1 MFQQLPVLLLVVLLA
16 AAFAVPMLGRKR
28 EHLAFLLTAG
38 ALLFLFLC
46 SFALLYYVRQYGP
59 FSYYLGAWPPPWGI
73 ELMVDHLAVYVL
85 LTISAIAF
93 LVIIYGARD
102 LQHEI
107 YSGAR
112 HWYYPLYLLLLFALS
127 GMALTNDIFNLFVFM
142 EISNIAACGIISIKP
157 DRRCAEAAFK
167 YLILS
172 TLGSGCFLLAVAILY
187 IITGHLN
194 LEYMAQSLPIALS
207 IYPYNTLIAL
217 SLIVVALGVKAALFP
232 LHVWLPD
239 AHAAAPTPSSAVLS
253 ALVIKLYAVVMV
265 KIFAVFP
272 AELFAVVPVLEI
284 VLLLSALSALA
295 GSVFAMLQDDIK
307 RMLACSSVAQVG
319 FVFMGI
325 GFFEG
330 QALIGE
336 LLHIFNHAVVKSM
349 LFLAAG
355 LIIYATGIR
364 RISQFKGLGKR
375 LPLPMLAFVVG
386 TMAMVGI
393 PGTSGFVSKWYLAL
407 GALEADRHFFVVIIL
422 LSSLLNGIYYFP
434 IIITAFFG
442 GEHQDDYQEKHKT
455 NMEWRELPRG
465 MLVPVLLLAA
475 ATIFFGFYPWPLVE
489 LLQETVQNFGT
500 Q

>member
-1 MFQQLPVLLLVVLLA
+1 LFQQLPVLLLILLLA
-16 AAFAVPMLGRKR
+16 AAFMVPMLGRKR

-38 ALLFLFLC
+38 ALLLLFLC
-46 SFALLYYVRQYGP
+46 TFALLYYVRQYGP
-59 FSYYLGAWPPPWGI
+59 FTYYMGAWPPPWGI
-73 ELMVDHLAVYVL
+73 ELIVDHLAVYVL
-85 LTISAIAF
+85 LTLGAVAF
-93 LVIIYGARD
+93 LVMVYAARD

-107 YSGAR
+107 NAGAR
-112 HWYYPLYLLLLFALS
+112 KWYYSLYLLLLFALS

-157 DRRCAEAAFK
+157 ERRCAEAAFK
-167 YLILS
+167 YLLLS

-194 LEYMAQSLPIALS
+194 LEYIAQGLPAALAL
-207 IYPYNTLIAL
+207 YPYNTLIAL

-253 ALVIKLYAVVMV
+253 ALVVKLYAVVMLR
-265 KIFAVFP
+265 IFAVFP

-284 VLLLSALSALA
+284 VLILSALAAIA

-307 RMLACSSVAQVG
+307 RMLACSSVAQIG

-330 QALIGE
+330 QALIGG

-364 RISQFKGLGKR
+364 RISQFRGLGKH
-375 LPLPMLAFVVG
+375 LSVPMLAFVVG

-407 GALEADRHFFVVIIL
+407 GALEAGRSFYIVIIL

-442 GEHQDDYQEKHKT
+442 GTHHDNQFDNHQSGP
-455 NMEWRELPRG
+455 EWRALPHS

-475 ATIFFGFYPWPLVE
+475 AIIFFGFYPWPLVE
-489 LLQETVQNFGT
+489 LLQEVVKNIGT